1 MERKK
6 EWKAL
11 ERTSSP
17 TMERKVHENGKE
29 IIHPLKAFQH
39 SDFKRLDFK
48 MENRS
53 EAPALDIGL
62 VLFNMPDCHSGISC
76 PDVPHPD
83 HII

>member
-29 IIHPLKAFQH
+29 NNTPFESLPTFR
-39 SDFKRLDFK
+39 F
-48 MENRS
+48 
-53 EAPALDIGL
+53 
-62 VLFNMPDCHSGISC
+62 
-76 PDVPHPD
+76 
-83 HII
+83 